1 MAEAVTEGVL
11 QIGQNEENYL
21 EFDLGEGH
29 SERADPATNDIAA
42 DREQMNATATDDFD
56 VQFDELD
63 EGGDPA
69 YFEPSHT
76 VFGDVQNGKLGGP
89 HDNRAVSEIDYNES
103 EEEEEEEEEDKPD
116 QPAAD
121 STVSHGSVDNDN
133 ADGTTE
139 FFGKDDE
146 ISYDDTDLE
155 AIQTTTGALE
165 TRAAPGPEV
174 DAGANE
180 QEANVLDRSQ
190 QGNTVASDTYGDVPE
205 SEQHH
210 VDDGQSPKACAAEE
224 PVQEGNTPI
233 DQSVENEHSGA
244 HFDHGWSED
253 HQQTAHGVIATYKG
267 REYELFASPT
277 NSDPETY
284 FFASTEELYC
294 PLSQMFHGIRDI
306 LGAELHPTDEL
317 LLAVEDLDLVIGSVS
332 LSGTGD
338 SKADANI
345 LQSSNEEFLEETTMH
360 DILNLYLQLQ
370 LNDGVTDEPT
380 LFVQLMARPP
390 CEERFRFLKN
400 AAQEGRGLTEFYD
413 SPADSDMD
421 IDMDLASGHHSDEE
435 SVGDAVTSADEL
447 GDKGNGDVADME
459 DVQEAFSLYG
469 TNGIDEHAEEGE
481 DLLEGDLEA
490 DITSVPEHPNGKG
503 PSIDDGDVAEAS
515 PEEGGQ
521 ASNQAEEAPA
531 DQYFN
536 GGNEQGDVTDDGDNH
551 DSANEPGASTAVRQ
565 GSDLDLAGAMEPSDE
580 NGQDEAGEGLEDG
593 VERVGSGDV
602 ASDSFTAGNY
612 PIPVHSPAESPAVT
626 LERMLDAYLASEHDE
641 IPDGL
646 WENLYVSPTIEPS
659 SCAGGHEEDL
669 IDYSNNEGEKE
680 VHDSVSA
687 SCDGLQQTVA
697 SEPGT
702 DLDGCFGDEEM
713 SFDVSGSCHDA
724 ATFPNVDVRTAQEG
738 HIGYSDQDDDKFVS
752 SASPSV
758 RASTA
763 QQNKTRQPAT
773 YPMLADSPTL
783 PVPAHQPVLF
793 AFAAHRSFQLLDD
806 TSTPNTTSAQRA
818 NLSGLQVE
826 ADGDIRQEAGI
837 DVEYSSAVATLDEEV
852 AHDDALDDDG
862 EVDYLLTNDD
872 VPNDDLAAADDFG
885 QVTDSKTTSNTSTLQ
900 GDVDEID
907 YNEDA
912 AHADELDLHLDA
924 VNDAPAN
931 DVDEIDWNH
940 DGDEGDA
947 NGDLSTTNNTS
958 PESSAKR
965 FRDADDGSSLDAE
978 NGTYFAFL
986 FALSSPRKTSLLT
999 SYIGTPAKR
1008 QKL

>member
-602 ASDSFTAGNY
+602 ASDSFTAG
-612 PIPVHSPAESPAVT
+612 
-626 LERMLDAYLASEHDE
+626 
-641 IPDGL
+641 
-646 WENLYVSPTIEPS
+646 
-659 SCAGGHEEDL
+659 
-669 IDYSNNEGEKE
+669 
-680 VHDSVSA
+680 
-687 SCDGLQQTVA
+687 
-697 SEPGT
+697 
-702 DLDGCFGDEEM
+702 
-713 SFDVSGSCHDA
+713 
-724 ATFPNVDVRTAQEG
+724 
-738 HIGYSDQDDDKFVS
+738 
-752 SASPSV
+752 
-758 RASTA
+758 
-763 QQNKTRQPAT
+763 
-773 YPMLADSPTL
+773 
-783 PVPAHQPVLF
+783 
-793 AFAAHRSFQLLDD
+793 
-806 TSTPNTTSAQRA
+806 
-818 NLSGLQVE
+818 LQVE

-978 NGTYFAFL
+978 NGT
-986 FALSSPRKTSLLT
+986 
-999 SYIGTPAKR
+999 PAKR